1 MCEAPHEG
9 AAGDGRDGTD
19 GVSSS
24 SAREDAACARGVEG
38 EATRARRGAARL
50 NSLGAVVRRTVVRV
64 SMGTKPWATRA
75 VARLKRE
82 WAEQFPSD
90 DVWAAE
96 MDRLDELAAFEAESL
111 REALDAA
118 EASTSEVA
126 PGVDEGEVDAVAAA
140 AEALTLVA
148 CDEDDDDAARE
159 CAVVDAHSSGDE
171 RDDDDSDVSCTP
183 AKSTASF

>member
-24 SAREDAACARGVEG
+24 SAREDAANARGVRG
-38 EATRARRGAARL
+38 EATRGVGAARL
-50 NSLGAVVRRTVVRV
+50 KLFGAVVRRTVTRV

-111 REALDAA
+111 REALDEA

>member
-1 MCEAPHEG
+1 MCEAPCEG
-9 AAGDGRDGTD
+9 VAGDVRGGND

-24 SAREDAACARGVEG
+24 SAREDAANARGVRG
-38 EATRARRGAARL
+38 EATRGVGAARL
-50 NSLGAVVRRTVVRV
+50 KLFGAVVRRTVTRV

-126 PGVDEGEVDAVAAA
+126 PGVDEGEVDDAAAA

-148 CDEDDDDAARE
+148 CDDDDDAARE

-171 RDDDDSDVSCTP
+171 HDDDDPDVLYTP
-183 AKSTASF
+183 PKSTASFD